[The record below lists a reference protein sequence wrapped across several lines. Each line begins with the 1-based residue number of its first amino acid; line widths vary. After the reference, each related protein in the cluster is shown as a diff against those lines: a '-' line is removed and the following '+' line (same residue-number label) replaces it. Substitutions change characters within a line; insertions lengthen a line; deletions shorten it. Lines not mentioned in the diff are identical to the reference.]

1 MGSEDEHQNIIR
13 GGEFQDVVMARDI
26 ANLHVHPP
34 PSQQARPQQLA
45 PRLRPFVGRVA
56 ELEVLL
62 QLLGPQAGGGAGV
75 VVGLPGVGKT
85 ALATEAGHMALERGW
100 FRGGHMFLDLRGYD
114 PVPLSAYD
122 ALGQL
127 LRDLGV
133 AVNEIRG
140 EERAR
145 AAQFRSELARR
156 EEPLL
161 IVLDNVSR
169 ARQVAPVLPG
179 EGRHR
184 VLVTSRHSLPQLDA
198 RVLSL
203 GVLSP
208 EESIALIDG
217 ALRNR
222 SGDDTRFQDQPT
234 AATEVVRL
242 CGYLP
247 LALRIATAL
256 LASAT
261 AKPLAELADEL
272 AAHGARVDRLDD
284 EENAVRAAFDLSYQ
298 RLAADEATLF
308 RLLSLN
314 SSPGIS
320 LTAAAALAGLPE
332 QAARALLDRLAA
344 AHLLDQGTDRSR
356 WTMHDLLWEYAAL
369 AVADEPEGSREEA
382 RDRLLDYY
390 NQTAALAAEKIEPSG
405 QNGPSGAIR
414 PRTAGLFDTDK
425 AAIDWLNAERVNLVA
440 AVTAA
445 AEHGRDTVAW
455 ELAAHLSFYL
465 QVQHRSAEKLATDQ
479 VRLDIAR
486 HRRNQPDEADVL
498 SMLGFSLHLLSRF
511 AEAADHYRQ
520 ALAIDRSLG
529 DRRREAW
536 DLTGLGKARR
546 GLGKFAAAET
556 NLRAAAELHA
566 AEQDNDGRRDAMTEL
581 AMTLEAAGREGD
593 AWQISKEATARS
605 GEPARSGQPLKSIFD
620 LYPGNTQFVSIWGGI
635 QLQIEKLNAARR
647 AVEEARRSGDRHAE
661 AEGLLQLSEMR
672 RQRGMDVAE
681 AMRLARQAAAIF
693 GEFHDGAGEARA
705 YYALGQACRDAKLID
720 EALAAHRTAARLAEH
735 AGTTQVQAQVLE
747 GIGSLLTAMGRQF
760 EGVTTLRR
768 SVELFRDV
776 GDAHG
781 GGRAMS
787 ALGLALLDHGRYDEA
802 AAACRSAIALCR
814 SAGELFGRGSAQI
827 NLSIALLR
835 AARYQESIAA
845 SREALAMCRELNY
858 QKGAITALLNLGF
871 ACLKEGRYRESMQ
884 WYEQG
889 LERIPEQDH
898 AQRGHVKGNLGKAL
912 VKLGNVDAGV
922 ESAMEAADEHAAVR
936 DYGNAGLAH
945 WQAGEVLLN
954 AKRYQESIAANIRA
968 VDLLAAAGDRE
979 KEARALLH
987 LGLGFSL
994 LRRWDEGN
1002 QAYERAYALS
1012 KQRGDRK
1019 VAALARAVLGGNL
1032 VDSGSPA
1039 QALPHLRWALEEGQ
1053 RIGDAHVQQTATHNL
1068 EVAHAKLAQR
1078 KGMGGGPG
1086 ASA

>member
-1 MGSEDEHQNIIR
+1 MSSEDEHRNIIR
-13 GGEFQDVVMARDI
+13 GGEFRDAVVQARDI
-26 ANLHVHPP
+26 LNLHVHPP
-34 PSQQARPQQLA
+34 PSRPARPQQLA
-45 PRLRPFVGRVA
+45 PRLRQFVGRTA
-56 ELEVLL
+56 ELETLL
-62 QLLGPQAGGGAGV
+62 RLLAPQAGGGAGV

-85 ALATEAGHMALERGW
+85 ALATEAGHLALEREW
-100 FRGGHMFLDLRGYD
+100 FCGGQLFLDLRGYD
-114 PVPLSAYD
+114 PVPLSAHD

-140 EERAR
+140 EEQAR

-156 EEPLL
+156 AEPLL

-169 ARQVAPVLPG
+169 ARQVAPLLPG
-179 EGRHR
+179 EGPHR

-208 EESIALIDG
+208 EESIALMDG
-217 ALRNR
+217 VLRNR
-222 SGDDTRFQDQPT
+222 SGDDTRFQDQPA

-272 AAHGARVDRLDD
+272 AARGAGARLDRLDD

-298 RLAADEATLF
+298 RLAAGEATLF

-320 LTAAAALAGLPE
+320 LAAATALAGLPE
-332 QAARALLDRLAA
+332 QAARALLDRLVA
-344 AHLLDQGTDRSR
+344 AHLLDQGADRSR

-369 AVADEPEGSREEA
+369 AAADEPERSREEA
-382 RDRLLDYY
+382 RERLLDYY
-390 NQTAALAAEKIEPSG
+390 NRTCALAAAQIEPSG
-405 QNGPSGAIR
+405 SRATGR
-414 PRTAGLFDTDK
+414 FDTVE

-455 ELAAHLSFYL
+455 ELAAHLSCYL
-465 QVQHRSAEKLATDQ
+465 QVQHRSAEKLITDQ
-479 VRLDIAR
+479 VRLAIAR
-486 HRRNQPDEADVL
+486 RRGDRPAEADVL

-511 AEAADHYRQ
+511 AEAARRYKQ
-520 ALAIDRSLG
+520 ALALDRSLG

-546 GLGKFAAAET
+546 GLGEFTEAEA

-566 AEQDNDGRRDAMTEL
+566 SRRDDDGRRDAMTEL
-581 AMTLEAAGREGD
+581 AMTLDAAGREGD
-593 AWQISKEATARS
+593 AWQIWKQVTEPSGDPDRS
-605 GEPARSGQPLKSIFD
+605 GRPPESIFD
-620 LYPGNTQFVSIWGGI
+620 LYPGNTQFVSVWGGI

-647 AVEEARRSGDRHAE
+647 AVDEARRSGDRRAE
-661 AEGLLQLSEMR
+661 AEGLLRLSEMR
-672 RQRGMDVAE
+672 RERGMDVPE

-693 GEFHDGAGEARA
+693 GELHDGAGEARA
-705 YYALGQACRDAKLID
+705 YHALGEACRDAKLTD
-720 EALAAHRTAARLAEH
+720 DALAAHQTAARLAEH
-735 AGTTQVQAQVLE
+735 AGTARTQAQALE
-747 GIGSLLTAMGRQF
+747 SIGSLLTAMGRQS

-768 SVELFRDV
+768 SVELFRDI

-781 GGRAMS
+781 EGRAMS
-787 ALGLALLDHGRYDEA
+787 TLGLALLGQGRYDEA
-802 AAACRSAIALCR
+802 AAACRAAIALCR

-835 AARYQESIAA
+835 AGRYQESIAA
-845 SREALAMCRELNY
+845 SREALTMCRELNY
-858 QKGAITALLNLGF
+858 QEGVTTALLNLGF
-871 ACLKEGRYRESMQ
+871 ACLKEGRYRESTQ
-884 WYEQG
+884 WYEQA
-889 LERIPEQDH
+889 LERIPEPDH
-898 AQRGHVKGNLGKAL
+898 AHRGHAKAYLGRALVNLGD
-912 VKLGNVDAGV
+912 VDAGV
-922 ESAMEAADEHAAVR
+922 ASAMEAADEYAAVR
-936 DYGNAGLAH
+936 DYGNAGLAC

-954 AKRYQESIAANIRA
+954 AKRYQESVAANRRA
-968 VDLLAAAGDRE
+968 ADLLAAAGDE
-979 KEARALLH
+979 GKQARALLQ
-987 LGLGFSL
+987 LGLGFSFL
-994 LRRWDEGN
+994 GRWDEGN
-1002 QAYERAYALS
+1002 QAYERAYAVS
-1012 KQRGDRK
+1012 RQRGDRNI
-1019 VAALARAVLGGNL
+1019 AALARALLGGNL
-1032 VDSGSPA
+1032 VDSGHPE

-1053 RIGDAHVQQTATHNL
+1053 RIGDARVQETATHNL
-1068 EVAHAKLAQR
+1068 QVAQAKLR
-1078 KGMGGGPG
+1078 
-1086 ASA
+1086 SCRF